1 MNFKTEGLDYIFKT
15 LKNGDFFGFYKRPW
29 YYLFARLIA
38 FITNNKLSHI
48 AAVFDL
54 KRSKNAVVFKL
65 GEQTVVDGKIATI
78 YSIIKIIS
86 DGTTYNFD
94 SRFTN
99 KHQDL
104 YLLSNEFKLTK
115 EQNQIVKNF
124 WMAKE
129 PYSIKELAFTQ
140 NWFYR
145 LFGDK
150 SKTYDGNCS
159 TAARESMALC
169 GITDSKFDDKV
180 PDPTEFARFSYIK
193 SISKICF

>member
-1 MNFKTEGLDYIFKT
+1 MKYESKGLEHVFKT
-15 LKNGDFFGFYKRPW
+15 LKSGDFFGFYKKPW

-54 KRSKNAVVFKL
+54 KRSKSAVVFKL
-65 GEQTVVDGKIATI
+65 GEQTVVGGKIVTI
-78 YSIIKIIS
+78 YSIIEIIS

-99 KHQDL
+99 KRQDL

-124 WMAKE
+124 WKTKE
-129 PYSIKELAFTQ
+129 PYSLKELAFTQ

-193 SISKICF
+193 SITKICF

>member
-1 MNFKTEGLDYIFKT
+1 MNFKTKGLDYIFKT

-38 FITNNKLSHI
+38 FITNNELSHI

-124 WMAKE
+124 WTAKE